1 MSKNKLVRKNA
12 PDIGLV
18 WELLTPGYGL
28 LNYVIVIRLIIV
40 SRVNREIT
48 SLVA

>member
-1 MSKNKLVRKNA
+1 MS

-28 LNYVIVIRLIIV
+28 LNYVIVILLIIV

-48 SLVA
+48 SFVA